1 MVRNGIR
8 CRCSSAPNAACWIYA
23 RASNCSPTCGR
34 RCCSAPLAEASSL
47 KRELVED
54 LDILIVRE
62 LTGGIYFGK
71 PRGIEKV
78 GNLRRGFNTDVYDE
92 AEIARIGRV
101 AFDLARKRSRRV
113 CSVDKANVLEVTQ
126 LWRDVMKEVAADY
139 PDVELS
145 HMYVDNAGMQLVR
158 RPKQFDVIVTGNM
171 FGDILS
177 DVAAMLTGS
186 LGMLPSASLGADGR
200 GLYEPVHGSAP
211 DIAGRGISNPL
222 ATILSVGMM
231 FRYTFGAIDVAAR
244 IDRAVQRVLE
254 LGLRTRDILPED
266 ATGLRVGRHG
276 RDGSG
281 GPGCVCGRR
290 QVMRQVNVAVVG
302 ATGAVGEA
310 MVEILA
316 ERNFPVKELHLLASE
331 RSEGSVVRFGGRSV
345 RVKRLDQFDFS
356 GVDIGLFSA
365 GASVSADFAP
375 KAAAAGCVVID
386 NTSQFRYDDDIPL
399 VVPEVNPH
407 AIAQRHARGIIANPN
422 CSTIQMVVALKPIF
436 DAVGIE
442 RINVAT
448 YQSVS
453 GAGAKGIRELAG
465 QTADLL
471 NAKPIEP
478 KAFSRQ
484 IAFNVIPHI
493 DVFQDNGYT
502 KEEMKMVWE
511 TRKILEAPDMLVNPT
526 CVRVPVFYGHSEAVH
541 IETRVKLSAADARAL
556 LSKAPGVQVLDERKN
571 GGYPTAVVDAA
582 GQDPVWVG
590 RIREDISHPR
600 GLDLWIVSD
609 NVRKGAALNSV
620 QIAELLLK
628 EQQ

>member
-1 MVRNGIR
+1 M
-8 CRCSSAPNAACWIYA
+8 
-23 RASNCSPTCGR
+23 
-34 RCCSAPLAEASSL
+34 
-47 KRELVED
+47 
-54 LDILIVRE
+54 
-62 LTGGIYFGK
+62 
-71 PRGIEKV
+71 
-78 GNLRRGFNTDVYDE
+78 
-92 AEIARIGRV
+92 
-101 AFDLARKRSRRV
+101 
-113 CSVDKANVLEVTQ
+113 
-126 LWRDVMKEVAADY
+126 
-139 PDVELS
+139 
-145 HMYVDNAGMQLVR
+145 
-158 RPKQFDVIVTGNM
+158 
-171 FGDILS
+171 
-177 DVAAMLTGS
+177 
-186 LGMLPSASLGADGR
+186 
-200 GLYEPVHGSAP
+200 
-211 DIAGRGISNPL
+211 
-222 ATILSVGMM
+222 
-231 FRYTFGAIDVAAR
+231 
-244 IDRAVQRVLE
+244 
-254 LGLRTRDILPED
+254 
-266 ATGLRVGRHG
+266 
-276 RDGSG
+276 
-281 GPGCVCGRR
+281 
-290 QVMRQVNVAVVG
+290 MRQVNVAVVG

-310 MVEILA
+310 MIEILE

-331 RSEGSVVRFGGRSV
+331 RSEGKVIRFGGRSI
-345 RVKRLDQFDFS
+345 RVKRLDQFDFT

-365 GASVSADFAP
+365 GASISADFAP
-375 KAAAAGCVVID
+375 KAAEAGCVVID
-386 NTSQFRYDDDIPL
+386 NTSQFRYDDAIPL

-407 AIAQRHARGIIANPN
+407 AIAHRHPRGIIANPN

-511 TRKILEAPDMLVNPT
+511 TRKILEAPDILVNPT

-541 IETRVKLSAADARAL
+541 IETRDKLSAADARAL
-556 LSKAPGVQVLDERKN
+556 LAKAPGVQVLDERKN
-571 GGYPTAVVDAA
+571 GGYPTAVVEAA
-582 GQDPVWVG
+582 GKDPVWVG